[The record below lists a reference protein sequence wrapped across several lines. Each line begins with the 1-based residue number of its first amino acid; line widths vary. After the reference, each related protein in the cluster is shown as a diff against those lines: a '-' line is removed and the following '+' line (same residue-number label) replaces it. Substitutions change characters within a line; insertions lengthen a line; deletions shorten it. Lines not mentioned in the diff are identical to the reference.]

1 MSNWTPNQSILVP
14 RQIRDEGIEL
24 TALETR
30 QCYPVGE
37 RQTQIPPDQRLA
49 TGSVAE
55 PKGERRK
62 ALSEAEVKREHR
74 PRY

>member
-1 MSNWTPNQSILVP
+1 M
-14 RQIRDEGIEL
+14 EL
-24 TALETR
+24 TALETC